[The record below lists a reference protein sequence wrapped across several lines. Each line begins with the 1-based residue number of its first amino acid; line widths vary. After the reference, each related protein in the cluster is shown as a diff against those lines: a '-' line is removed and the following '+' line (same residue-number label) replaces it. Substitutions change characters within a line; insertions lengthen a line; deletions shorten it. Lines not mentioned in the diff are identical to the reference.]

1 MAFCLGVTCHE
12 PRQSAIPVPTP
23 VKMPL
28 QYISSQNTT
37 PVPTPRQNAI
47 PVPAA
52 ITGIVVIVVAV
63 TVSVVVNNDT
73 DCNAIT
79 AVIGDFVVVIV
90 GAIDGSVVM
99 INAITAYRCSSRH
112 AAKLLSRK
120 M

>member
-1 MAFCLGVTCHE
+1 
-12 PRQSAIPVPTP
+12 
-23 VKMPL
+23 MPL
-28 QYISSQNTT
+28 SPSQNAT
-37 PVPTPRQNAI
+37 PVPAAAVPRQNAI

-52 ITGIVVIVVAV
+52 ITGIVVVVVAV

-99 INAITAYRCSSRH
+99 INAITAYRCSSSH

-120 M
+120 T